1 MKSPSS
7 VTVLSTADFDSAVWT
22 NKQHLAVGL
31 ADDLHVNYIESLG
44 LRRPGVNRSDLER
57 VARKLGR
64 RTSAAPAGE
73 SRQRP
78 PNLHVLTPLAIPFH
92 GSQAVRR
99 ANQTLVRYSIQRK
112 INRSRDQG
120 VLWTFSPLTY
130 GLEDTHSHTVYH
142 SVDLLHE
149 LPGVPREALLEA
161 EARLLDRADVVVAS
175 SEVVKQH
182 LQVSSGRN
190 DVLLWENVAHT
201 DIFADQGEQK
211 MARAIFAGNLTPSK
225 LDFELIRDT
234 AQQGVPVTLAGP
246 IAVDGAGGGIEIA
259 ELLKHPLITYVGN
272 LDLAALAAQ
281 IRTAMVG
288 LVPYKVNGYTAGV
301 FPMKVYEYLAGGLAV
316 VSTALPSLENKQII
330 GLDIVSREK
339 FASTVSSTI
348 AGFDHAGA
356 EVRSGSAARYSWKNR
371 LAEARVLLGEL
382 NG

>member
-1 MKSPSS
+1 MKMPSS

-57 VARKLGR
+57 VARKLR
-64 RTSAAPAGE
+64 RGSAAPTGE
-73 SRQRP
+73 SHRRRP
-78 PNLHVLTPLAIPFH
+78 PNLHVLSPLAIPVH
-92 GSQAVRR
+92 GSRAVRR
-99 ANQTLVRYSIQRK
+99 ANQTLIRHSIQRK
-112 INRSRDQG
+112 IDKSQDRG

-130 GLEDTHSHTVYH
+130 GLEKTHSHTVYH

-149 LPGVPREALLEA
+149 LPGVPRNALLEA
-161 EARLLDRADVVVAS
+161 ERRLLDRADVVVAS
-175 SEVVKQH
+175 SEFVKQH
-182 LQVSSGRN
+182 LHDSGRT

-211 MARAIFAGNLTPSK
+211 IPRAIFAGNLTPSK

-234 AQQGVPVTLAGP
+234 VHRGVPVTLAGP

-259 ELLKHPLITYVGN
+259 ELLEHPRITYLGN

-281 IRTAMVG
+281 IRTSMVG

-316 VSTALPSLENKQII
+316 VSTALPSLENKQIT
-330 GLDIVSREK
+330 GLDIVPRET
-339 FASTVSSTI
+339 FASTVSSAI
-348 AGFDHAGA
+348 AGFDQA
-356 EVRSGSAARYSWKNR
+356 EAKVRSVSATRYSWKNR
-371 LAEARVLLGEL
+371 LADARVLLGEL